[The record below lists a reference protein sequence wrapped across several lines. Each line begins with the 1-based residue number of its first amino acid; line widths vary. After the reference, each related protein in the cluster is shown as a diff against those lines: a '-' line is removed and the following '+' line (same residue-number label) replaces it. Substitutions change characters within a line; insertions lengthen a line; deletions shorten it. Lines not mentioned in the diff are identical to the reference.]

1 MSLLNYKINFLPLEL
16 QGIALHKYRCLAVGT
31 ALLAVIFLCSCWM
44 LAGRCTSLKSELVI
58 VQKEIQDR
66 APAYKNA
73 ELIKK
78 ECAAAERLCQEY
90 TAIISRRQEWSK
102 MLIDLNRIAPADLWL
117 VELEIGEIGE
127 IGSQQQKTDSKKESS
142 EKELFGKKIIM
153 KGNTGDLSAVGVFLI
168 ELGKLP
174 YFQQLALDNVTCSTG
189 GMSFQITASVKEV
202 K

>member
-1 MSLLNYKINFLPLEL
+1 MSSHNYKTNFLPLEL
-16 QGIALHKYRCLAVGT
+16 QGIALHKYRCLATGV
-31 ALLAVIFLCSCWM
+31 ALLAVVFLCSCWM
-44 LAGRCTSLKSELVI
+44 LAGRCASLKSELVI

-73 ELIKK
+73 EIIKK

-117 VELEIGEIGE
+117 VELEIGEIG
-127 IGSQQQKTDSKKESS
+127 SQQQKTDSKKESS
-142 EKELFGKKIIM
+142 EKELFGKEIIM

-174 YFQQLALDNVTCSTG
+174 CFQQLALDNVTCTTG

>member
-1 MSLLNYKINFLPLEL
+1 
-16 QGIALHKYRCLAVGT
+16 
-31 ALLAVIFLCSCWM
+31 M
-44 LAGRCTSLKSELVI
+44 LSGRCASLKSELVI

-73 ELIKK
+73 ALIKK

-117 VELEIGEIGE
+117 VELEIGEIG
-127 IGSQQQKTDSKKESS
+127 SQQQKSDSKKESS
-142 EKELFGKKIIM
+142 EKELFGKEIIM

-174 YFQQLALDNVTCSTG
+174 CFQQLALDNVTCTTD